1 MREFQ
6 AVLPLRGKILN
17 VEKTRID
24 KVFKNNE
31 IISLISALGCNVK
44 EDLDLNKLRYHKII
58 ITCDADSDGNH
69 ISCLVLTFFYRFMK
83 QLIEKGYVYLAVT
96 PLYSVKKGTK
106 RYYCYDDKALELVL
120 NEIGKDNV
128 IINRFKGLG
137 EMNADQLE
145 ETTTSLE
152 TRKLK
157 QVTIQDGV
165 AANEM
170 FTILM
175 GEEVLQRKEFIFAH
189 AKEAELD
196 I

>member
-1 MREFQ
+1 MKSQDERITE
-6 AVLPLRGKILN
+6 V
-17 VEKTRID
+17 ID
-24 KVFKNNE
+24 KLKMDR
-31 IISLISALGCNVK
+31 VK
-44 EDLDLNKLRYHKII
+44 EY
-58 ITCDADSDGNH
+58 
-69 ISCLVLTFFYRFMK
+69 
-83 QLIEKGYVYLAVT
+83 
-96 PLYSVKKGTK
+96 
-106 RYYCYDDKALELVL
+106 YDDKALELVL